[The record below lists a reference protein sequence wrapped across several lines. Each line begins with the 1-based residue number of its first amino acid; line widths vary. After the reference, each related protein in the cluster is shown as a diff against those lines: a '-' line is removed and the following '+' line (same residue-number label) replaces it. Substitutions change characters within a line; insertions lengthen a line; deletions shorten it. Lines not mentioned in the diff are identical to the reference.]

1 MHLTSIQLKL
11 LKHMS
16 CFDSRQTAVNLIC
29 IRYCWWFFLYFF
41 LVLALVYMNTMGIFQ
56 KSYHKWKCLH
66 WDGFNVKKI
75 YLSNSLSGKYTLVS
89 YILVHR
95 CTIERDIKWAIQR
108 ERETERQREKARRD
122 MRKKKHALPIDTIQ
136 NADQWWKFTVV
147 SKRARSSPN
156 KCALVYFFIRYY
168 RFFLYNIAC
177 VCICSEW
184 LSSAFGIVIIS
195 SSCAIL
201 YLTLF
206 EWDSYIRREM
216 NSYNFCSLPLIQ
228 SRCVCVSN
236 FNVFP
241 IFGYHFESFLELDK
255 IHRNREMKLHWK
267 IQCEFVENMK
277 FHNNDN

>member
-1 MHLTSIQLKL
+1 M
-11 LKHMS
+11 
-16 CFDSRQTAVNLIC
+16 DSMLE
-29 IRYCWWFFLYFF
+29 
-41 LVLALVYMNTMGIFQ
+41 
-56 KSYHKWKCLH
+56 
-66 WDGFNVKKI
+66 KI
-75 YLSNSLSGKYTLVS
+75 YLSNSLSGKYTLMS

-95 CTIERDIKWAIQR
+95 CTIERDIEWAIQR
-108 ERETERQREKARRD
+108 NRETEWHRERKLEETWE
-122 MRKKKHALPIDTIQ
+122 KKKHALPIDTIQ

-184 LSSAFGIVIIS
+184 LSSAFGMVIIS

-216 NSYNFCSLPLIQ
+216 DSYNFCSLPLIQ

-241 IFGYHFESFLELDK
+241 IFGYHSKAFWARKNSPKSRDERKLK
-255 IHRNREMKLHWK
+255 NRMW
-267 IQCEFVENMK
+267 IVETTK